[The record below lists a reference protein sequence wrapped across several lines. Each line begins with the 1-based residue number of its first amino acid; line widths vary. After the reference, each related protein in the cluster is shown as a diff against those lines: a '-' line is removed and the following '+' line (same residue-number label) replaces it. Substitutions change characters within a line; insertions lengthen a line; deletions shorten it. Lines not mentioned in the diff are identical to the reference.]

1 MRAEVA
7 RLSLVEVE
15 KNGLGGD
22 CQFLRDKCGRIQQ
35 ELDYYE
41 GLGQKHAQLLEKC
54 TQMEVI
60 LQQKDQII
68 SKHIRSRNEAQAT
81 LEQEIQLLKAELERR
96 MSSPTSF
103 EVAGL
108 QFEQTVN
115 QLIEDNNKLKNSI
128 AHLQAKLE
136 ELQSQNSSLENT
148 VRAYE

>member
-1 MRAEVA
+1 
-7 RLSLVEVE
+7 VEVE
-15 KNGLGGD
+15 RNSLGGD
-22 CQFLRDKCGRIQQ
+22 CQFLRDKCARIQQ

-115 QLIEDNNKLKNSI
+115 KLIDDNNKLKNSI

-136 ELQSQNSSLENT
+136 ELHSQNSSLEST